1 MYVFLK
7 NVLYLVGLIIFIIS
21 IFNYYY
27 YFLYDDILGKVL
39 FFIIVDNCVFF
50 EWKVVLLRQV
60 NLSEGLVFL

>member
-50 EWKVVLLRQV
+50 EWKVVLLR
-60 NLSEGLVFL
+60 